1 MSLTV
6 GANVTTAVLAHV
18 LVVMLAGQVM
28 VGLVVSLTV
37 TLNEQLLLLLLPP
50 LVTTAVQVT
59 GVVPLGNVEPLAGV
73 QVVVGVP
80 QGLLEV
86 TVHFSTCEQE
96 VDVVLVVMLPGLVM
110 VGGGGSSVTLKV
122 HELTLPQSSTAVQVT
137 LVLPEMKLTTP
148 GNGEQMMFGTPPQ
161 VSVAVGGT
169 YCTTPPEH
177 TVLVPRLHTQ
187 GQVRLPQ

>member
-1 MSLTV
+1 LSVTV
-6 GANVTTAVLAHV
+6 GANVTTAEQA
-18 LVVMLAGQVM
+18 LVVMLAGQVI

-37 TLNEQLLLLLLPP
+37 TLNEQRLLLLLP

-86 TVHFSTCEQE
+86 TVHFTTCEQE
-96 VDVVLVVMLPGLVM
+96 VDVVLVVMLPGPVM
-110 VGGGGSSVTLKV
+110 VGGGGSSVTVKV

>member
-6 GANVTTAVLAHV
+6 GANFTTAVLAHV

-37 TLNEQLLLLLLPP
+37 TLNEQLLLLLLP

-86 TVHFSTCEQE
+86 TVHFTTCEQE
-96 VDVVLVVMLPGLVM
+96 VDVVLVVMLPGPVM
-110 VGGGGSSVTLKV
+110 VGGGGSSVTVKV

-137 LVLPEMKLTTP
+137 LVLPAMKLTTP
-148 GNGEQMMFGTPPQ
+148 GSGEQMMFGTPPQ